1 MSKDSS
7 VAKDSRFLAK
17 KSKEKRADNK
27 QKSTTILTNLGI
39 PFTSR
44 NNGVHLIIGYQSK
57 TIDFYPS
64 TGVWIYRGSPE
75 NQRGRGI
82 FELLK
87 SFGISTE
94 KKDYGNHY
102 VNPG

>member
-1 MSKDSS
+1 MTKVQSHYHFQW
-7 VAKDSRFLAK
+7 RK
-17 KSKEKRADNK
+17 KKVKRHDNK
-27 QKSTTILTNLGI
+27 HKSIQILTHLGI
-39 PFTSR
+39 PFVSR
-44 NNGVHLIIGYQSK
+44 CNDTHLIVSYKGRIVDFWPMSGTWRDKHSPDK
-57 TIDFYPS
+57 TDH
-64 TGVWIYRGSPE
+64 
-75 NQRGRGI
+75 RGI